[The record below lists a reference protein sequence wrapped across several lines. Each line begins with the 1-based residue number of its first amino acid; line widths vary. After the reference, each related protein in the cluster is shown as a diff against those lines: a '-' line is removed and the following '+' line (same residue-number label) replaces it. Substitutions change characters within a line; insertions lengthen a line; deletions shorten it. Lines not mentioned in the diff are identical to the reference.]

1 MALGYAAGAVAP
13 RHPARAGM
21 LPGAVMAAVTL
32 GVAVWLAHATGDP
45 RWAVQEL
52 PNEIMLLL
60 PFSTASV
67 LLGALGGLLGA
78 RIRRRTLETA

>member
-1 MALGYAAGAVAP
+1 MAMMEKGMTG
-13 RHPARAGM
+13 HP
-21 LPGAVMAAVTL
+21 VMAAVTL
-32 GVAVWLAHATGDP
+32 AFAVWLAHSMGDP

-78 RIRRRTLETA
+78 RVRAKTTQTA